1 MLGNVL
7 TITDK
12 ISLIMQ
18 VYQLSFV
25 VGNNV
30 EGDKG

>member
-25 VGNNV
+25 VGKNV
-30 EGDKG
+30 EEDKG